1 MARILL
7 VDDEPG
13 LRQYLR
19 MILEGARYEVVEA
32 HDGVEAL
39 QAARSLRVDLLLTD
53 LVMPNKEGIDLIQSL
68 RRSQNQMKIAAM
80 SGAGNG
86 TYLTMARML
95 GADEVLAKPFSAEK
109 LLTTLAALLSDR
121 TE

>member
-1 MARILL
+1 MVRILV

-19 MILEGARYEVVEA
+19 MLLEEAGYEVVGA
-32 HDGVEAL
+32 RDGVEA
-39 QAARSLRVDLLLTD
+39 QKAFRSRRIDLLVTD

-68 RRSQNQMKIAAM
+68 HKSQDRLKIIAM

-86 TYLTMARML
+86 KYLPMARML
-95 GADEVLAKPFSAEK
+95 GADAVLTKPFSAEEF
-109 LLTTLAALLSDR
+109 LATVATVLCGP